1 MTSTF
6 GEASFLCPLATPKDY
21 YADLWPVNRKEPTR
35 RPSTPALL
43 NAGTQPPECLAKRD
57 LRSRDGEDGKTALQR
72 DGRATHGVAGSRSVR
87 RKSGFS
93 ILDYARDALSDSR
106 RARLRTERGVK
117 ILR

>member
-35 RPSTPALL
+35 RPSTPPLL
-43 NAGTQPPECLAKRD
+43 YAGTQSPECLAKRD

-72 DGRATHGVAGSRSVR
+72 DGRATHGVARVA
-87 RKSGFS
+87 
-93 ILDYARDALSDSR
+93 INTAE
-106 RARLRTERGVK
+106 ERFFHPSTTLGMP
-117 ILR
+117 